1 MNDHATTI
9 GDFLNAAAARQPT
22 PGGGSVAALVG
33 ALAASMGEMSLNYS
47 VNKKGL
53 EQYRDTL
60 QTTLNEMTRARKVLL
75 QLMVEDQLAF
85 ETISALRKLPA
96 DSPEAR
102 DKIPAALLTCIRIP
116 ETIAATC
123 VALLDRCDQVV
134 DKVNHYLL
142 SDLAVCADLAMATAR
157 CAAYNVRVNLTD
169 LEDPADRQSIETAV
183 NSLLTRAT
191 ILIQRV
197 SKRIWE
203 RHAQSH

>member
-33 ALAASMGEMSLNYS
+33 ALAASMGEMTLNYS